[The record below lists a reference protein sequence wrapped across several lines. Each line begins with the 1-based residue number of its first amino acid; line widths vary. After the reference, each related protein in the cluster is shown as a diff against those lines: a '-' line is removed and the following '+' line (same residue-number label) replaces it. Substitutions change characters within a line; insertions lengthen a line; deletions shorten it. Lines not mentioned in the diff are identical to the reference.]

1 MDYINI
7 LTDWNFW
14 HNHKID
20 LGIKRRR
27 YLTLFNRFIQMP
39 EIISVGGV
47 RRCGKS
53 TILLQ
58 LIQEI
63 HLKKHVPYENCLYV
77 NFEDPRL
84 GENLKATHLFE
95 LFEEYTNNFRPK
107 GKVYLFLDEVQK
119 VDQWEK
125 FCRTIYDQ
133 HKNIK
138 IFVTGSTSKTFD
150 SDLSQLLSGRV
161 INFNVSPLDF
171 IEFLDFKKVKHN
183 SSQINKLFDEYLE
196 FGGFPRVVLEE
207 NKTNKRSLLISY
219 YETIIENDVIL
230 KNHIKNKTELKDLTR
245 YVLSNIG
252 NQISS
257 YALEKTLKISNENIG
272 RYLNFLEESFIISRI
287 PLFSYSVKK
296 QIYNP
301 DKVFSIDTGL
311 SNVVG
316 FNFSENRG
324 RLLEN
329 LAYQKLRTDINQI
342 YYWKN
347 KTEIDFLT
355 FAKNKVVKLINV
367 TQTVDDPEVLQRE
380 LHSLDIGHHE
390 FEKAEQ
396 ILLSLYNQ
404 SNQKDERIS
413 SLISFLML

>member
-1 MDYINI
+1 MKYLDI
-7 LTDWNFW
+7 LADWNFW
-14 HNHKID
+14 GNRKID
-20 LGIKRRR
+20 TGINRGR
-27 YLTLFNRFIQMP
+27 YLTSLNRLIKMP
-39 EIISVGGV
+39 EIVSVCGV

-58 LIQEI
+58 VIREMR
-63 HLKKHVPYENCLYV
+63 LKKGVPYENCLYI

-84 GENLKATHLFE
+84 GENFKAVNLFE
-95 LFEEYTNNFRPK
+95 VLKEYTNSFKPK
-107 GKVYLFLDEVQK
+107 EKVYLFLDEVQN
-119 VDQWEK
+119 VDGWEK

-133 HKNIK
+133 KKNIK
-138 IFVTGSTSKTFD
+138 IFVTGSTSKTFS
-150 SDLSQLLSGRV
+150 SDLSKLLSGRV
-161 INFNVSPLDF
+161 INFPVSPLDF
-171 IEFLDFKKVKHN
+171 AEFLDFKKGGG
-183 SSQINKLFDEYLE
+183 IDEYLR

-207 NKTNKRSLLISY
+207 NETNKMALLISY
-219 YETIIENDVIL
+219 YETIIEKDVLLRNDIRNKVEL
-230 KNHIKNKTELKDLTR
+230 KNLAR

-252 NQISS
+252 NQISG

-272 RYLNFLEESFIISRI
+272 RYLSLLEESFIISRI

-311 SNVVG
+311 SNVAG

-329 LAYQKLRTDINQI
+329 LVYQKLSQGNGQV

-347 KTEIDFLT
+347 KTEVDFLT
-355 FAKNKVVKLINV
+355 FAKGKVDKLINV
-367 TQTVDDPEVLQRE
+367 TQTVDDPEVKQRE
-380 LHSLDIGHHE
+380 LNSLTAGNEE
-390 FEKAEQ
+390 FKEAKP

-404 SNQKDERIS
+404 SKQKDKRVY
-413 SLISFLML
+413 SLIEYLLGKSDSV